1 MATAAVLLCGC
12 DGGPPDRRADVDRLT
27 QQIAAMPGVR
37 SVRDDLTDSPAQGVV
52 TFRINVDVSDEV
64 TDVQLAAVVRRYLSE
79 LASGR
84 YTGYRA
90 ELDARR
96 GWSVFAVDSGKRP
109 IANGDQI
116 VEQAKDWV
124 ALRREFPSA
133 TVSLR
138 ATIVHPGGGLAIQ
151 EFGHSKMGR
160 IDLAGASDFTTAA
173 ATVGVLAAR
182 FAKLAELDWT
192 VNAGKL
198 HPAEITT
205 SRRFP
210 TVAELDVWK
219 TLNTDQSIPH
229 IDALRIN
236 SPLTPPVWFS
246 EKTTQSRDVA
256 VALQLARRHLPV
268 VATLPA
274 PILYTASDHLSG
286 HIGGSGNARGPVSVT
301 IGGCTPHDP
310 LVYVPITPE
319 QALIDR
325 YSNCGK

>member
-1 MATAAVLLCGC
+1 
-12 DGGPPDRRADVDRLT
+12 
-27 QQIAAMPGVR
+27 MPGVR
-37 SVRDDLTDSPAQGVV
+37 SASDDLTDSPAQGVV
-52 TFRINVDVSDEV
+52 DFRVNVDVSDKV
-64 TDVQLAAVVRRYLSE
+64 TEEQLAAVVRRYLSE

-96 GWSVFAVDSGKRP
+96 GWSVFAIDSGKRP
-109 IANGDQI
+109 IANADQI
-116 VEQAKDWV
+116 ARQSMDWV
-124 ALRREFPSA
+124 ALRREFSSA

-138 ATIVHPGGGLAIQ
+138 ATIVHPSGGLAIQ
-151 EFGHSKMGR
+151 EFGHSNVGR
-160 IDLAGASDFTTAA
+160 IDLPDASDFTAA
-173 ATVGVLAAR
+173 ADTVSALSAR
-182 FAKLAELDWT
+182 FAQLAELDWT

-210 TVAELDVWK
+210 TAAELDLWR
-219 TLNTDQSIPH
+219 TLNADQSIPH

-236 SPLTPPVWFS
+236 AHLTPPVWLS

-256 VALQLARRHLPV
+256 VALQLATRHLPA
-268 VATLPA
+268 VAKLPA
-274 PILYTASDHLSG
+274 PVLYTASDHLSG

-301 IGGCTPHDP
+301 VGGCTPHDP
-310 LVYVPITPE
+310 LVYVPIPAE

-325 YSNCGK
+325 YSSCGK